1 MKIYFSKKA
10 EKYLL
15 SLPLNISTNILNR
28 IELIPKGDIKH
39 LKGRKNEYRLRIG
52 KFRILFF
59 ISKEEI
65 YIFKIDSRGDI
76 YK

>member
-15 SLPLNISTNILNR
+15 SLPLNLSTNILNR
-28 IELIPKGDIKH
+28 IELIPKGDIKP
-39 LKGRKNEYRLRIG
+39 LTGRKNEYRLRVG

-59 ISKEEI
+59 ISNEEI
-65 YIFKIDSRGDI
+65 YIFKIDTRGDI